1 MPNNPPL
8 TEQICNLFT
17 DYLYVQVPSNDVDL
31 IDAGLLDSLS
41 LVDLLVR
48 LEKEFGINVVMDQL
62 DLDDFRTVDRIG
74 DYVGRMIAAKDVN
87 ESSSNEEQMESK

>member
-74 DYVGRMIAAKDVN
+74 DYVGRMVAAKDVN